1 MLQLPRMT
9 FGDRACLY
17 AGLAPLP
24 SAHYRLRRCLGH
36 VLFSSA
42 LTLLDPETVL
52 RAQTPAPAARPA
64 PAPAPSP
71 QLAQVEAAAKE
82 LFQEYAAAYEA
93 LDADRVKKIQPSM
106 DLALLRRAFRD
117 LREMKLSID
126 NIKVLT
132 VDGPTAR
139 VSIRVSQV
147 VTPKAGAKQN
157 PEVVTRVVR
166 LKRQE
171 AVWLIDGFER

>member
-1 MLQLPRMT
+1 MT
-9 FGDRACLY
+9 SGHRACLSV
-17 AGLAPLP
+17 GLAPLP

-42 LTLLDPETVL
+42 LTLLDPETAL

-64 PAPAPSP
+64 LAPSP
-71 QLAQVEAAAKE
+71 QFAQVEAAAKE

-93 LDADRVKKIQPSM
+93 LNADRVKKIQPSM
-106 DLALLRRAFRD
+106 DLALLRSAFRD
-117 LREMKLSID
+117 FREMKLSID

-132 VDGPTAR
+132 VDGPIAR
-139 VSIRVSQV
+139 VSIRVTQV
-147 VTPKAGAKQN
+147 VTPKAGAKPN
-157 PEVVTRVVR
+157 PEVNTRVVR